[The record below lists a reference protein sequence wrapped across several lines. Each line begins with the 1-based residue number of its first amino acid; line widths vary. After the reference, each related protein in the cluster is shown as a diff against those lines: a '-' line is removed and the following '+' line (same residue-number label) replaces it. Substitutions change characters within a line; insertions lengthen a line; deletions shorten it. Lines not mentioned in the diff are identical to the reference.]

1 MLPTPIYTVLSDS
14 TIYTAR
20 VSLSVQTTWIW
31 HDSQDIKL
39 ENVMVASVTPFV
51 IKLIDFGQA
60 GLLCQHD
67 RFWWDWEE
75 SVSWRVVTPSTGLGT
90 MVDSNLASP
99 CTTYSLV
106 VPTGDHARSASGAND
121 QYGPKLS
128 EGWREEQGWSRQC
141 HVHQKVPLVGTSLVC
156 LHTALVVEHHLNA
169 CRTLAKLLDLYT
181 LLRGFIDSL
190 FRLSLRQVSTICK
203 STDVFEL
210 HNCFYEIL
218 LNSSR
223 IQPPKPM

>member
-67 RFWWDWEE
+67 RFWWD
-75 SVSWRVVTPSTGLGT
+75 
-90 MVDSNLASP
+90 
-99 CTTYSLV
+99 
-106 VPTGDHARSASGAND
+106 
-121 QYGPKLS
+121 
-128 EGWREEQGWSRQC
+128 
-141 HVHQKVPLVGTSLVC
+141 
-156 LHTALVVEHHLNA
+156 
-169 CRTLAKLLDLYT
+169 
-181 LLRGFIDSL
+181 
-190 FRLSLRQVSTICK
+190 
-203 STDVFEL
+203 
-210 HNCFYEIL
+210 
-218 LNSSR
+218 
-223 IQPPKPM
+223 